1 MSQGIKS
8 TARRLCAALAVVSSL
23 SATAVFADTVTL
35 SPAAWAS
42 ARDGGTSANPVVD
55 GQFDALFPGSVLF
68 VWKNQSTT
76 IQTEYRADFE
86 FVLPD
91 SVLQPGTT
99 INNATLTVPLV
110 SQTVAGNDTLTVYG
124 YVAGSAITL
133 ADFSDPI
140 SVGQTGLFNGIPSS
154 SSYISVPYHMQ
165 LFPGSGNNR
174 VGFVSAVS
182 NWGTRVQWGSG
193 ATLQIDYTPP
203 VGSPPTLT
211 VLAPSNG
218 TVYAAGSNV
227 SLQATLTDPVD
238 GSRDWSIRWSSNVS
252 GLLGDGGNL
261 TVSLPVG
268 THLITATGTD
278 TNGNTVAI
286 GRIITIE

>member
-8 TARRLCAALAVVSSL
+8 IARRLRIVLAVVASL
-23 SATAVFADTVTL
+23 SATVVFADTVTL
-35 SPAAWAS
+35 SPVTWAT

-55 GQFDALFPGSVLF
+55 GQFDALFPGNVLF
-68 VWKNQSTT
+68 VWKTQSAT

-99 INNATLTVPLV
+99 IISAALTVPLM

-124 YVAGSAITL
+124 YVANGTITL

-140 SVGQTGLFNGIPSS
+140 IVGQTGLFNGLAST
-154 SSYISVPYHMQ
+154 SSYISVPYYLQ

-182 NWGTRVQWGSG
+182 NWGTSVQWGSG
-193 ATLQIDYTPP
+193 ATLQINYTPP
-203 VGSPPTLT
+203 VGSPPSLT
-211 VLAPSNG
+211 ILAPSDG
-218 TVYAAGSNV
+218 SVYPAGSNV

-238 GSRDWSIRWSSNVS
+238 GSRDWSIRWSSNLS

-261 TVSLPVG
+261 TVSLPAG
-268 THLITATGTD
+268 THLITATGAD
-278 TNGNTVAI
+278 SSGNTVAI
-286 GRIITIE
+286 GRVITIE

>member
-1 MSQGIKS
+1 
-8 TARRLCAALAVVSSL
+8 
-23 SATAVFADTVTL
+23 
-35 SPAAWAS
+35 
-42 ARDGGTSANPVVD
+42 
-55 GQFDALFPGSVLF
+55 
-68 VWKNQSTT
+68 
-76 IQTEYRADFE
+76 
-86 FVLPD
+86 VLPD

-154 SSYISVPYHMQ
+154 SSYISVPYYMQ